1 MSSIIYPSSF
11 ASSPT
16 LTLHN
21 GTTHKAAAIVIR
33 SAVAQLDYIVL
44 PNKVLYDPNGSGAA
58 PRLPDIVV
66 AKVAVQ
72 LANKTA
78 IVTEFE
84 AMCNQVGVKAILTGT
99 KISGGT
105 LTCTARL
112 EQVENVSPFLLDID
126 RQMEVQLTF
135 RPLTTWV

>member
-11 ASSPT
+11 ASSPA

-21 GTTHKAAAIVIR
+21 GTTHKAAAIVPR

-44 PNKVLYDPNGSGAA
+44 PNKVLYDPNGSGQAA
-58 PRLPDIVV
+58 RLPDVVV
-66 AKVAVQ
+66 ARVVVQ
-72 LANKTA
+72 LTTKAA
-78 IVTEFE
+78 VVAEFE
-84 AMCNQVGVKAILTGT
+84 AMCNQVGVKATLTAT

-105 LTCTARL
+105 VTCAARL
-112 EQVENVSPFLLDID
+112 EQVENVSPFLLEID

-135 RPLTTWV
+135 RPLTNWA